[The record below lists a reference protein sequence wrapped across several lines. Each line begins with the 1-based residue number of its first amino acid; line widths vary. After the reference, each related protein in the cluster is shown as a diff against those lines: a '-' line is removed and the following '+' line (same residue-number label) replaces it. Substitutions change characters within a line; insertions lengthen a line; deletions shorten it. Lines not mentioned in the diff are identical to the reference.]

1 MPERIVVT
9 TREELHEQIDR
20 HIREYGEQCDL
31 NHIDV
36 SQVTDMRG
44 TFAGSKFK
52 GDISKWD
59 VSNVT
64 AMGYM
69 FESSQFNGDISNWNV
84 SNVNDMRVMFE
95 NAAFNGDLSR
105 WKPASLIGRP
115 FDRWHP
121 SPLGTYSALWPHF
134 KDSNSIPQRERFEEL
149 RLIAEGLGMPP
160 LQTGYYI
167 YDLLYGTPPTLI
179 MSPYEFT

>member
-52 GDISKWD
+52 GDISRWD

-95 NAAFNGDLSR
+95 NAAFNGDLS
-105 WKPASLIGRP
+105 
-115 FDRWHP
+115 
-121 SPLGTYSALWPHF
+121 
-134 KDSNSIPQRERFEEL
+134 
-149 RLIAEGLGMPP
+149 
-160 LQTGYYI
+160 
-167 YDLLYGTPPTLI
+167 
-179 MSPYEFT
+179 